1 LEAQPWI
8 PENPMTDASLQRIE
22 AALEKLA
29 AAQSELYERLAR
41 LEGSE
46 PARAVPARSLRE
58 RVIAF
63 LDRFRAGEALGE
75 LSLGAWIAVC
85 KDSQLRGALRTVQM
99 REGSHARVLG
109 ERIKEL
115 GGAPR
120 YEVPEATYNQV
131 MAGSASLEISD
142 ADKVR
147 VFVERNPDP
156 TAALAPIHA
165 LADQLDDDRETQ
177 SLLRAIAQ
185 DELATLELFYAASQR
200 MNRGS

>member
-1 LEAQPWI
+1 MLE
-8 PENPMTDASLQRIE
+8 R
-22 AALEKLA
+22 
-29 AAQSELYERLAR
+29 ELPLRVWLFRAR
-41 LEGSE
+41 EM
-46 PARAVPARSLRE
+46 
-58 RVIAF
+58 F

-131 MAGSASLEISD
+131 MAGSASTPSSD
-142 ADKVR
+142 TR
-147 VFVERNPDP
+147 P
-156 TAALAPIHA
+156 
-165 LADQLDDDRETQ
+165 
-177 SLLRAIAQ
+177 
-185 DELATLELFYAASQR
+185 
-200 MNRGS
+200 